1 VLRDHAAV
9 RSAVVVARA
18 EGDGETHLVAYL
30 VPEDAGITAETLRSF
45 LAERL
50 PDYMVPDQ
58 FVRIDALPLNASGKL
73 DRAALPAPS
82 AENALA
88 SEQFAA
94 PETPA
99 QQRLAD
105 IIVEVLGRGPVGID
119 DNFFLLGGHSLLG
132 TQVVLRAGEAFGVE
146 LTLRHLFQ
154 APTVRTLA
162 ALIEELLLEMLEAM
176 SDDEASARAAE

>member
-1 VLRDHAAV
+1 
-9 RSAVVVARA
+9 
-18 EGDGETHLVAYL
+18 
-30 VPEDAGITAETLRSF
+30 
-45 LAERL
+45 
-50 PDYMVPDQ
+50 MVPDR
-58 FVRIDALPLNASGKL
+58 FVRIDSLPLNASGKI
-73 DRAALPAPS
+73 DRTALPAPS
-82 AENALA
+82 EDNALD

-99 QQRLAD
+99 QQRLAE

-132 TQVVLRAGEAFGVE
+132 TQVVLRAGEAFGVD

-162 ALIEELLLEMLEAM
+162 ALIEELLLEMLAAM
-176 SDDEASARAAE
+176 SDDEANARAAE

>member
-1 VLRDHAAV
+1 VQSSVVL
-9 RSAVVVARA
+9 ARA
-18 EGDGETHLVAYL
+18 DDDGELHLVAYV
-30 VPEDAGITAETLRSF
+30 VPNGEAVTAAALRAI

-50 PDYMVPDQ
+50 PEYMVPDR
-58 FVRIDALPLNASGKL
+58 FVRIDALPVNASGKL

-82 AENALA
+82 AGNALA
-88 SEQFAA
+88 SQQFAA

-99 QQRLAD
+99 QQRLAG

-132 TQVVLRAGEAFGVE
+132 TQVVLRAGEAFGVD

-162 ALIEELLLEMLEAM
+162 ALIEELLLEMLAAM